1 MAERKLTVM
10 LPEDILDRAQQ
21 ATGAGITETL
31 RQGLR
36 LLAAGETYK
45 RVSGL
50 RGQVKFSIDLK
61 RLREDRG

>member
-1 MAERKLTVM
+1 MAERKRTVM
-10 LPEDILDRAQQ
+10 LPEDLLDRAQQ

-45 RVSGL
+45 RVAGL